1 MAMWFCG
8 VLVLWFSLI
17 VDELVLD
24 IGEVWFY
31 LLKFWFGAT
40 LKVHVVEFE
49 FRSWFGALTILL
61 DWYLNLGIKMELGCF
76 D

>member
-24 IGEVWFY
+24 IVGVWF
-31 LLKFWFGAT
+31 KDIVVDVWF
-40 LKVHVVEFE
+40 VVYFPSTAEWVF
-49 FRSWFGALTILL
+49 
-61 DWYLNLGIKMELGCF
+61 C
-76 D
+76 